1 MQITQLAHLQIG
13 DSARVINL
21 GRRDRAYRYKLL
33 AMGLTPNTEF
43 TLIRKAPL
51 GDPVEIYVRGYSL
64 TLRKDEAALL
74 EIEKLP

>member
-1 MQITQLAHLQIG
+1 MLITQLSSLQVG

-21 GRRDRAYRYKLL
+21 GRSDRAYRYKLL

-51 GDPVEIYVRGYSL
+51 GDPLEIHVRGYSL

-74 EIEKLP
+74 EIERLP